1 MDRKRRLTEIAMH
14 VSAAALMLLAFLLLD
29 LGAQALGAPENQGD
43 NTLISLVPLGL
54 ALLALMAELVALGLR
69 RRRF

>member
-1 MDRKRRLTEIAMH
+1 MDRRRRLTEIAMH

-29 LGAQALGAPENQGD
+29 LGAQALGAPGNEGD
-43 NTLISLVPLGL
+43 STLTSLVPLGL